1 MGDEAFE
8 EPPATDKS
16 DSSIERAG
24 SVLSET
30 RRSRGY
36 GVVLVDQ
43 AAEHVVA
50 PDVKVR
56 DRGTG

>member
-1 MGDEAFE
+1 MDGEAFGE
-8 EPPATDKS
+8 APATDKS

-36 GVVLVDQ
+36 GVVLVDK

-50 PDVKVR
+50 PDLKVP